1 MPGSQTICSVFPQGL
16 THAFLSSFS
25 LSVFSSKAGSL
36 HSLRCAGDAVGTS
49 VPWEGRTPS
58 SCSTV
63 IGLHSAQPYQGQRC
77 STCRLGQKRRWWHLL
92 WFSLQQKQRNNQ
104 EEASLSK
111 PRPCL
116 RALGLPGVHAAPCSL
131 FSCGHLC
138 ASGEVVGEHLNPTSQ
153 QPQQGPCME
162 ALNFWTALPLLS

>member
-1 MPGSQTICSVFPQGL
+1 MPGSQTICSVFPRGL

-63 IGLHSAQPYQGQRC
+63 IGLHNAQPYQGQRC
-77 STCRLGQKRRWWHLL
+77 SPHRLGQQRRWWHLP

-104 EEASLSK
+104 EETSIPKAHPSQGTGSTWC
-111 PRPCL
+111 PCCPMPPVL
-116 RALGLPGVHAAPCSL
+116 LWPV
-131 FSCGHLC
+131 F
-138 ASGEVVGEHLNPTSQ
+138 V
-153 QPQQGPCME
+153 PQGR
-162 ALNFWTALPLLS
+162 W